1 MLASSVG
8 NWQAGLN
15 YCVMTLRCLFL
26 FGSLVASSLFAADSQ
41 SWPLPALKPD
51 PSLKAAIEKALDPA
65 SSDIHLSRDTRDK
78 TLVQVFMQ
86 IDRPPADMAFDVS
99 LQGGN
104 LSWRVGPVAWK
115 KGDAQWWA
123 YDVDLPEN
131 LTHVNVVFTPNAR
144 AGMMMSRFPTF
155 PINGLA
161 AIWSGSTTVTSEIK
175 IRDQVITMIKLKP
188 PIEGE
193 MREHLFDALPSDS
206 NSVQQLAGGATIDDM
221 RKSLEEQIAK
231 PNAKPEKL
239 YELGCMLIAQGQ
251 LEEAMKF
258 LVKTR
263 DTPEL
268 AGSTQRELRYICAR
282 WLDAADNGSLPEM
295 YALGRAYEQGH
306 GVGMDKQKAAYWF
319 RKAANAGHVEA
330 LKRWTALRE
339 PPQPVDDSAKKALES
354 YRTQALD
361 WHRQSVISYQDWVS
375 AHLRKSFKARDF
387 SGETANLKA
396 VITTYNNEGD
406 EYQESSHGFEL
417 MMDGHLQSFAITP
430 RGIKG
435 GGSTDPLPAE
445 QLARIDHLLAKLPD
459 DRRLLPPPE
468 RRIMVEIV
476 ASPQHRVHVFD
487 LANAPSELHELM
499 RSLGASSAYVPHFQP
514 SGFIAVRG
522 FDHGGAL
529 AVSHQGEILFT
540 SPQRLQWWNA
550 TTHEFIAEAHVPYVH
565 EIVIAPDKTH
575 ALVQSSSD
583 TVLIDLPSRKILR
596 TFPKRFASRFTQSG
610 DRVLLFSATEP
621 VETLST
627 GTWEP
632 TSFPDY
638 LPDGLT
644 QFIPA
649 PTIQR
654 AIVRGKDG
662 STSLWDTAM
671 HRPVKL
677 LSPKS
682 DLHML
687 AVFSPDESMIGLC
700 LRPHQSFSDK
710 DAPFVIIKSDT
721 GMQVNELRPFES
733 NPNGERSASLLW
745 SSNGEYLFAASGRGV
760 SVFNASTGRHRGQ
773 LTGPTRINGLGFLPQ
788 SDELVAG
795 DEHGKIWF
803 WRLPDVLHYVRE
815 FEASLAPTDK
825 KSSP

>member
-1 MLASSVG
+1 
-8 NWQAGLN
+8 
-15 YCVMTLRCLFL
+15 MTLRYLFL
-26 FGSLVASSLFAADSQ
+26 FGSLVASALFAADSQ

-51 PSLKAAIEKALDPA
+51 PSLNVAIEKALNPA
-65 SSDIHLSRDTRDK
+65 GSTIHLLRDTRDK

-99 LQGGN
+99 LQAGN

-123 YDVDLPEN
+123 YDVDLPES
-131 LTHVNVVFTPNAR
+131 LTNVNVVFTPSAR

-155 PINGLA
+155 PVNGLT
-161 AIWSGSTTVTSEIK
+161 AIWSGPATVSPNIK
-175 IRDQVITMIKLKP
+175 IRDQEITMIQLKP
-188 PIEGE
+188 PVEAE
-193 MREHLFDALPSDS
+193 MRGHLLDALPSDS
-206 NSVQQLAGGATIDDM
+206 NSVQQLAGGASLDDL
-221 RKSLEEQIAK
+221 RKSLEEEAAK
-231 PNAKPEKL
+231 PQARTDKQ
-239 YELGCMLIAQGQ
+239 YELGCLLIAQGH
-251 LEEAMKF
+251 LEEAMKH

-263 DTPEL
+263 NTPGL

-282 WLDAADNGSLPEM
+282 WLHAADKGSLPEM
-295 YALGRAYEQGH
+295 HALGLAYEQGH
-306 GVGMDKQKAAYWF
+306 GVGMDKQRAAYWF

-339 PPQPVDDSAKKALES
+339 SPQPADDSAKKALES

-361 WHRQSVISYQDWVS
+361 WHRQSTISYQDWVS
-375 AHLRKSFKARDF
+375 SHLRKPFKAGASF
-387 SGETANLKA
+387 GETADLKT
-396 VITTYNNEGD
+396 VITIFNNEGD
-406 EYQESSHGFEL
+406 ERQELCHGFEL
-417 MMDGHLQSFAITP
+417 TMDGHLRSFAISSLS
-430 RGIKG
+430 IKG
-435 GGSTDPLPAE
+435 GGSTKPLPAE
-445 QLARIDHLLAKLPD
+445 QLARIDHLLVKLPD
-459 DRRLLPPPE
+459 DRRLLPPPD
-468 RRIMVEIV
+468 RRIMVEI
-476 ASPQHRVHVFD
+476 ASSPLHRTHVFD

-499 RSLGASSAYVPHFQP
+499 RSLGASSAYVPQFQP

-550 TTHEFIAEAHVPYVH
+550 TTHEFIAEAHVPHVH
-565 EIVIAPDKTH
+565 DIVMAPDKTH

-596 TFPKRFASRFTQSG
+596 TFPKRYASRFTQSG
-610 DRVLLFSATEP
+610 DRVLLFSAAEP
-621 VETLST
+621 VETLNT

-638 LPDGLT
+638 LPGGLT
-644 QFIPA
+644 QFIPS

-662 STSLWDTAM
+662 STFLWDTAT

-677 LSPKS
+677 VSPKS

-700 LRPHQSFSDK
+700 LRPYQSSSDK

-721 GMQVNELRPFES
+721 GMQVNELRPFEGS
-733 NPNGERSASLLW
+733 PNRERSASLLW

-773 LTGPTRINGLGFLPQ
+773 LTGPTSINGLGFLPQ

-803 WRLPDVLHYVRE
+803 WHLPDVLHYVRE